1 MLKLGEYYEYE
12 AKEIS
17 NYLKDAGIKVEQRI
31 ALSAETT
38 ENDYLEGTFSELKG
52 EIEDIEVYERY
63 LSALKAAFAKG
74 ATPDDFKERF
84 LTELDPSFV
93 EKRDLINS
101 LENTA
106 ELSEEERATACERAK
121 DLLDNPAIGD
131 LAEWI
136 VAFDFAATTLSR
148 NNIEPGVEIGDR
160 LNDPILRIR
169 VDPEGYKGEKPI
181 KRTLS
186 VEFEKKYDLY
196 IDEFTSALFEE
207 LDEELQ
213 EDYPEEFLQIMAL
226 GILITDLAEN
236 PSPDKIDLEAFAER
250 CELDLEKEGDILS
263 IDGAEAAEDI
273 ARVLEKNG
281 IIKMKGNTI
290 KWKS

>member
-12 AKEIS
+12 AKAIS

-31 ALSAETT
+31 ALFAKTT
-38 ENDYLEGTFSELKG
+38 ENDYLEGTLSELKG

-63 LSALKAAFAKG
+63 LSALRAAFAKG

-101 LENTA
+101 LENPA
-106 ELSEEERATACERAK
+106 ELSEEESAAACERAK
-121 DLLDNPAIGD
+121 DLLDNVAIGD

-136 VAFDFAATTLSR
+136 VAFDFAVTTLSR
-148 NNIEPGVEIGDR
+148 NIEPGVEIGDR

-169 VDPEGYKGEKPI
+169 VDPEDYEGEKPI

-186 VEFEKKYDLY
+186 VEFEKKFDLY

-207 LDEELQ
+207 LDEEFQ
-213 EDYPEEFLQIMAL
+213 EDYSEEFLQIMAL
-226 GILITDLAEN
+226 GILITDLVEN
-236 PSPDKIDLEAFAER
+236 SSSGKIDLEAFAER
-250 CELDLEKEGDILS
+250 CELDLEKEGNILS
-263 IDGAEAAEDI
+263 IDGAEVAEDI

-281 IIKMKGNTI
+281 IIKVKGDTI